1 MASSKHPSSAPSTVV
16 SPSSSSSAVAGDEE
30 AEWRELEL
38 REAPKTWKDHIWVPI
53 GLMGGALALGA
64 GLVVKGRGDGR
75 ALGQRIMEARVAAQ
89 ATLLLGLVT
98 VGYAFS
104 KQAEGK
110 KRGQQ
115 E

>member
-1 MASSKHPSSAPSTVV
+1 MTSSQHPSSAPAHTDAPST
-16 SPSSSSSAVAGDEE
+16 SHAPADDE
-30 AEWRELEL
+30 ADWHELEL
-38 REAPKTWKDHIWVPI
+38 KQAPKTWKDNMWVPI
-53 GLMGGALALGA
+53 GLMGGAVALGA
-64 GLVVKGRGDGR
+64 ALVVKGKGDGR

-104 KQAEGK
+104 KQTQGK